1 MQAFHHL
8 SYIMGPSL
16 FLLTVVVVA
25 SLGTSIGNTAKVQRH
40 TMFCYLT
47 KNRNALLEK
56 NLFQEITLIII

>member
-8 SYIMGPSL
+8 SYIMDPSL
-16 FLLTVVVVA
+16 FVLTVVVVA

-40 TMFCYLT
+40 TMFCCLM
-47 KNRNALLEK
+47 KNRNVPLEK